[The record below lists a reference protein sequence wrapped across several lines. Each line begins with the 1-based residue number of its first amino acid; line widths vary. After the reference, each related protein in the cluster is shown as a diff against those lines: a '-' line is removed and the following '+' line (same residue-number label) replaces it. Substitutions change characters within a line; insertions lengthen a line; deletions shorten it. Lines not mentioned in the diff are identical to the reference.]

1 MKIKFAM
8 DYEYESNDIGAKLL
22 WFQKSKTIE
31 RFVNFH
37 T

>member
-1 MKIKFAM
+1 MSMNQK
-8 DYEYESNDIGAKLL
+8 DIGTKLL
-22 WFQKSKTIE
+22 SFQKSKTIE